1 MKIIY
6 LSLIFIVLTSLSC
19 TDENIKPSVDSQLAT
34 EAFEIIETV
43 KRAYEEKRENILR
56 EHCETILADM
66 IAKNLSFEKVDISFT
81 TRLVKITGPLVKVNL
96 NWHGV
101 WWIAQEREL
110 ADRGVADLVFQRE
123 TMKLI
128 QIDGDNP
135 FLIPSS
141 R

>member
-6 LSLIFIVLTSLSC
+6 LSLILIVLTSLSC
-19 TDENIKPSVDSQLAT
+19 TDENIKPSLDSRLAT

-43 KRAYEEKRENILR
+43 QQAYEEKRENVLR
-56 EHCETILADM
+56 EHFGTILADTV
-66 IAKNLSFEKVDISFT
+66 AKNLSFEKVELSFT
-81 TRLVKITGPLVKVNL
+81 TRLVKITDSSVKVNL
-96 NWHGV
+96 NWHGA
-101 WWIAQEREL
+101 WWL
-110 ADRGVADLVFQRE
+110 AEEKKLANRGVADLVFHRE